1 MTGCRI
7 AHHADAGS
15 DAMLLRS
22 MHVCL
27 LLYIVTVCVRGAA
40 LFGYCKSGLACP
52 AQWYTNLIRP
62 FDSRKTHCQATV
74 N

>member
-27 LLYIVTVCVRGAA
+27 LLYIVKVA
-40 LFGYCKSGLACP
+40 LLALLSGIL
-52 AQWYTNLIRP
+52 T
-62 FDSRKTHCQATV
+62 
-74 N
+74 